1 MIDTRYTAE
10 LLTPE
15 QSEVVYAKH
24 LGKLIPTAHKR
35 IITPEGLEIK
45 GSFELKL
52 RDAKSGQVE
61 LEHKQDN
68 LITDFGR
75 RHFSYQAFMSLF
87 VGFCPSRETPQV
99 PRYSLP
105 TDVTQTFD
113 SQPYGE
119 QNGVVTVA
127 THTKQLGPY
136 NFATPPSS
144 NRTLGTIFLFTS
156 GGNNADI
163 GPLNMLA
170 YALLSP
176 ARVQTTTQTLEVIYK
191 FSMTPIY

>member
-1 MIDTRYTAE
+1 MIDTPYKAE

-15 QSEVVYAKH
+15 QSAAIFSKY
-24 LGKLIPTAHKR
+24 LGKRSPAAHKR

-52 RDAKSGQVE
+52 RDAKTGDVE
-61 LEHKQDN
+61 WEHKQDN

-75 RHFSYQAFMSLF
+75 RYFSYNAFLSLY
-87 VGFCPSRETPQV
+87 VGFSPSLETPQIA
-99 PRYSLP
+99 RYSLP

-113 SQPYGE
+113 STPLGA
-119 QNGVVTVA
+119 QNGSVTVA

-144 NRTLGTIFLFTS
+144 NRTLGTIFLVTTS
-156 GGNNADI
+156 TDANS
-163 GPLNMLA
+163 GPMGMLA